1 MYSYPQYDHTVSTY
15 KCCRQL
21 STIATHLD
29 AICIPLLM
37 KMAFRTD
44 MVCPSNVLIQLQS
57 LMAHNL
63 RVVSPEAVSTHWTRE
78 DGGQREGKR
87 GRGKEGDEKKRG
99 ERKTNVSIKRA
110 IEHVLGERNG

>member
-1 MYSYPQYDHTVSTY
+1 MPQTE
-15 KCCRQL
+15 L
-21 STIATHLD
+21 APHLD

-87 GRGKEGDEKKRG
+87 ERERDEKERG
-99 ERKTNVSIKRA
+99 REEDKSKDKESN
-110 IEHVLGERNG
+110 